1 MIAGCKTSS
10 FWISAV
16 SSVVGLLVLSGVMTS
31 EEGDSLSKAIQA
43 AAGAVVSIATTLGY
57 IITRL
62 QLKQSVV
69 DATTAI
75 VGNAQ
80 PPVPTAQV
88 MSATTHASPS
98 SSSSSSPSPAAEL
111 HAALNNAGV

>member
-1 MIAGCKTSS
+1 MKSGLSTSS

-57 IITRL
+57 VYTRL
-62 QLKQSVV
+62 SLKQSVV
-69 DATTAI
+69 DAVIEASTTA
-75 VGNAQ
+75 N
-80 PPVPTAQV
+80 PTQL
-88 MSATTHASPS
+88 SAAMIATE
-98 SSSSSSPSPAAEL
+98 AANPKAL
-111 HAALNNAGV
+111 LTGTAVDAFHAALNNAGV

>member
-1 MIAGCKTSS
+1 MIAGVRTSS

-43 AAGAVVSIATTLGY
+43 AAGAIVSIATTLGY
-57 IITRL
+57 IVTRT

-69 DATTAI
+69 HATAAI
-75 VGNAQ
+75 VNNREASAPQ
-80 PPVPTAQV
+80 AQV
-88 MSATTHASPS
+88 MTATTHVSQS
-98 SSSSSSPSPAAEL
+98 AEL